1 MHPAIYLL
9 QESPIVKD
17 LVVLEETLE
26 TNLVHIKIKVG
37 LIDDSLLFIRE
48 SYTPTFRKYAYH
60 WQDKKGKLI
69 CRWDNAPHYPKI
81 KIHPFHKHEQGKV
94 KESNVVSLKE
104 LLQEIEKSAKA
115 R

>member
-1 MHPAIYLL
+1 M
-9 QESPIVKD
+9 
-17 LVVLEETLE
+17 
-26 TNLVHIKIKVG
+26 HIKIRAELG
-37 LIDDSLLFIRE
+37 DNSLLFVRE

-81 KIHPFHKHEQGKV
+81 KTHPFHKHKKDEV
-94 KESNVVSLKE
+94 METTAISLEEILK
-104 LLQEIEKSAKA
+104 EIEKSVKT